1 MFADVVVLFHLVPD
15 ELNDIPAGDGDIKT
29 EKCMTFQRDI
39 RSAGH
44 EGGLPQGSLKKH
56 TW

>member
-44 EGGLPQGSLKKH
+44 EGGLPQG
-56 TW
+56 